1 MFLHYNNVNNIWQ
14 IIEILTTNSC
24 LEINPM
30 QCKTRGGGGVNAA
43 DMFFCFVFYKI
54 VSTFFYYQSVII
66 FIDVYTHSFLR
77 EANQTELSSE
87 KKDNHKY

>member
-1 MFLHYNNVNNIWQ
+1 
-14 IIEILTTNSC
+14 
-24 LEINPM
+24 M
-30 QCKTRGGGGVNAA
+30 QCKTREGGGGGKCCRRV
-43 DMFFCFVFYKI
+43 FLFCFLQN
-54 VSTFFYYQSVII
+54 VSTFFYYRSVII